1 MQTWLVGLDV
11 GTTSC
16 KAVVMT
22 PEGREV
28 ASGRAPTP
36 WTTTALGTQTGG
48 EELVAAARSALSS
61 AVAAAHRHPAASW
74 ASGWRAWPSRASCWT
89 RDGGAGGTRDRLARH
104 PRPGRDR

>member
-48 EELVAAARSALSS
+48 EELVVAARAALSS
-61 AVAAAHRHPAASW
+61 AVAAAPGPAASW
-74 ASGWRAWPSRASCWT
+74 VSGSPAWPSRGSC
-89 RDGGAGGTRDRLARH
+89 
-104 PRPGRDR
+104 